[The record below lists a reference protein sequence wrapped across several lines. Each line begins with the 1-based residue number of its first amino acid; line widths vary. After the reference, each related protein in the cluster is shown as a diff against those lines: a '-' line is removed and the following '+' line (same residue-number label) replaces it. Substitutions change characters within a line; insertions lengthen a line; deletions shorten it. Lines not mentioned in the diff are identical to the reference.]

1 MLDPIFTYFEYKYR
15 GLNNSSENYSTNN
28 YIWRQNEALNQ
39 FLDYCKTLE
48 KPRVLELGTKRS
60 IPTRSTK
67 HNYWVPNAGEYLGSD
82 IEKDI
87 DVDIV
92 ADVHQLTK
100 VTGEEQFDI
109 IISCSSFEH
118 FKYPHIAALEIMK
131 ALKIGGALFVHTHH
145 TFPLHAYP
153 FDYFRFSCDALK
165 SLFGTNMGFTI
176 RSTNYDEPAYI
187 FSKWDKNAYKYPAF
201 LYVALFGVK
210 ESQTP
215 DQYIYEY
222 DVKI

>member
-1 MLDPIFTYFEYKYR
+1 MLDPIFTYFEYKYNS
-15 GLNNSSENYSTNN
+15 LNNNSNNYSTNN

-118 FKYPHIAALEIMK
+118 FKYPHLAALGIMK
-131 ALKIGGALFVHTHH
+131 ALKIGGIVCSRASH
-145 TFPLHAYP
+145 
-153 FDYFRFSCDALK
+153 FST
-165 SLFGTNMGFTI
+165 S
-176 RSTNYDEPAYI
+176 YI
-187 FSKWDKNAYKYPAF
+187 S
-201 LYVALFGVK
+201 
-210 ESQTP
+210 
-215 DQYIYEY
+215 I
-222 DVKI
+222 